1 MPPKGRKAAP
11 KSKAKAASATS
22 STPPA
27 KQKFTAADAK
37 KLADL
42 QKAQKAAQVV
52 EEAEKKK
59 GEIHL

>member
-11 KSKAKAASATS
+11 KAKAKPASAT

-59 GEIHL
+59 GEIYL